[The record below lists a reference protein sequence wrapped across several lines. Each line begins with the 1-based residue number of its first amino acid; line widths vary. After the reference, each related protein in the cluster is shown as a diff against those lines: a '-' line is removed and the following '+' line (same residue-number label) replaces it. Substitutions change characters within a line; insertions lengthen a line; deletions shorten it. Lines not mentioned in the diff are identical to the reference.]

1 MVLTTLSPD
10 KTTIQII
17 EGSQHT
23 TRPWYYER
31 ANDSD
36 VLTIA
41 VGDSWTWGDSLG
53 KTTPEY
59 DDFDHRVNHIYG
71 NLIAKKLNSDFINIG
86 LPGRS
91 NLYILT
97 FLDQVLNSLVKTYK
111 TIRVFF
117 TLTESGRELEYGFL
131 EQVHHYEQWRGPDWP
146 SHQEIVN
153 GTAQPNALS
162 LMFQDIG
169 NEHFGSVIRMYLKLR
184 SANSLIE
191 LLELYE
197 QVTFQEIKNYF
208 DRCPSNVKWT
218 IGRNFTCMFEA
229 NKSIIPAECLVEET
243 WVDVIATQGKLPPYP
258 QHIYLLSSIGIGPLV
273 KFSEH
278 LDKEKF
284 KANWINLLEI
294 AESGIDWLDMSPYNS
309 NLATRHPLEQAHA
322 WWAEHLYKRIA
333 NE

>member
-1 MVLTTLSPD
+1 MVLTTLSPEE
-10 KTTIQII
+10 TTFQ
-17 EGSQHT
+17 GLV
-23 TRPWYYER
+23 TRTWYYER
-31 ANDSD
+31 SNDSD

-53 KTTPEY
+53 KTTVDY

-71 NLIAKKLNSDFINIG
+71 SLIAKKLNSDFINIG

-97 FLDQVLNSLVKTYK
+97 FLDQVLNSLTKPYK

-117 TLTESGRELEYGFL
+117 TLTESGRELENGFL
-131 EQVHHYEQWRGPDWP
+131 EHAQHYEQWRGPDWP
-146 SHQEIVN
+146 LYDEIIN
-153 GTAQPNALS
+153 ATAQPSALS
-162 LMFQDIG
+162 FMFQEIG
-169 NEHFGSVIRMYLKLR
+169 HEHLGSIIKLYLKLR

-229 NKSIIPAECLVEET
+229 NKSIIPNECLVEET
-243 WVDVIATQGKLPPYP
+243 WVDVIAKQGKLPPYP
-258 QHIYLLSSIGIGPLV
+258 QHIYLLSSIGIDPLV
-273 KFSEH
+273 KFTEY

-284 KANWINLLEI
+284 KANWIDLLEI
-294 AESGIDWLDMSPYNS
+294 AESAIDWLDMSPYNS

-322 WWAEHLYKRIA
+322 WWADHLYKSIK
-333 NE
+333 